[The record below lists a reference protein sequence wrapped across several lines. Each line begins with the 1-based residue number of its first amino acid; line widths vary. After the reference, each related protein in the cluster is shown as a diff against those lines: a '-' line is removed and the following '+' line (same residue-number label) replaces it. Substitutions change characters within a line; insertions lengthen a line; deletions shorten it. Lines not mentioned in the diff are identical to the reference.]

1 PETLRSFI
9 YTLLGTL
16 NRTFQELKA
25 TPEELLGYDIHV
37 EQLYIDWSQ
46 PNIISKI
53 RIIIEEIIA
62 TVQTKNAN
70 ADNKMLTNMQNY
82 IYTHYSSD
90 IMLDNM
96 ADELGISGKYCS
108 NLFKKLSDD
117 NFKNF
122 LNSYR
127 IDKAKELI
135 EKNPK
140 IKITDLSLLVGF
152 NSSNT
157 FIRVF
162 GKYTGMTPK
171 AYANMLQS

>member
-1 PETLRSFI
+1 
-9 YTLLGTL
+9 
-16 NRTFQELKA
+16 
-25 TPEELLGYDIHV
+25 
-37 EQLYIDWSQ
+37 
-46 PNIISKI
+46 
-53 RIIIEEIIA
+53 
-62 TVQTKNAN
+62 
-70 ADNKMLTNMQNY
+70 
-82 IYTHYSSD
+82 
-90 IMLDNM
+90 